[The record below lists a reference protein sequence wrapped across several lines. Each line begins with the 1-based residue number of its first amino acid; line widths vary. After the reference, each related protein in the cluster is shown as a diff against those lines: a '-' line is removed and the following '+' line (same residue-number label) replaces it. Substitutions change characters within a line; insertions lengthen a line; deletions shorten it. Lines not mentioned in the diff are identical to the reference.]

1 MIFLSW
7 PFNVSKKHMA
17 INKDKKTEILSKLG
31 DLLKTA
37 ESLVF
42 VKFKGVKVND
52 QNAMRKSLREQGVGY
67 YVAKKTL
74 VKRALLDAKIEGT
87 LPELEGEMAVAYSKD
102 AVAPA
107 KGIAEFVK
115 KFKDVLGIAGG
126 ILEGRYLAVAE
137 VEALS
142 KIPSREVLLGKLVNV
157 MNAPIQGFVRTLNEV
172 PSSFVRTLDA
182 VAKNRS

>member
-1 MIFLSW
+1 
-7 PFNVSKKHMA
+7 MA
-17 INKDKKTEILSKLG
+17 IKKEKKSEILSKLG
-31 DLLKTA
+31 EILKGA

-52 QNAMRKSLREQGVGY
+52 QNAMRKSLREGGVGY

-74 VKRALLDAKIEGT
+74 VKRALTDAKIAGT
-87 LPELEGEMAVAYSKD
+87 LPELEGEIAVAYGID

-115 KFKDVLGIAGG
+115 KFKEVLGIAGG
-126 ILEGRYLAVAE
+126 MLEGRYLDIAE
-137 VEALS
+137 VESLS

-157 MNAPIQGFVRTLNEV
+157 LNAPIQGFVSTLNEV
-172 PSSFVRTLDA
+172 PGSFVRVLHA
-182 VAKNRS
+182 VAKSKN

>member
-1 MIFLSW
+1 
-7 PFNVSKKHMA
+7 MA
-17 INKDKKTEILSKLG
+17 INKEKKTEILATLAEM
-31 DLLKTA
+31 LKDA
-37 ESLVF
+37 QSLVF

-87 LPELEGEMAVAYSKD
+87 LPELEGEMAVAYSTD

-115 KFKDVLGIAGG
+115 KFKDVLGVAGG
-126 ILEGRYLAVAE
+126 MLEGRYLAIAE
-137 VEALS
+137 VEALA
-142 KIPSREVLLGKLVNV
+142 KIPSREQLLGKLVNV

-172 PSSFVRTLDA
+172 PGSFVRVLDG
-182 VAKNRS
+182 VSKTKN

>member
-1 MIFLSW
+1 
-7 PFNVSKKHMA
+7 MA
-17 INKDKKTEILSKLG
+17 IRKEKKTEILAKLQE
-31 DLLKTA
+31 LLKEA

-52 QNAMRKSLREQGVGY
+52 QNAMRKSLREAGVGY

-74 VKRALLDAKIEGT
+74 VKKALDGAKITGT
-87 LPELEGEMAVAYSKD
+87 LPELEGEIAVAYSKD

-107 KGIAEFVK
+107 KGIAEYVK
-115 KFKDVLGIAGG
+115 KFKDILGVAGG
-126 ILEGRYLAVAE
+126 MLEGRYLAVAE

-157 MNAPIQGFVRTLNEV
+157 MNAPIQGFVSTLNEV
-172 PSSFVRTLDA
+172 PTSFVRTLDA
-182 VAKNRS
+182 VAKSKN